1 MEHAW
6 LTMAQGNGAQAAPG
20 APAATAWRGDYS
32 VTNGPLTGMG
42 QRSASAS
49 NLAAMNSLS
58 ADWFSQEQRAWPAP
72 TLLLD

>member
-1 MEHAW
+1 MKQVCY
-6 LTMAQGNGAQAAPG
+6 LLQGNGLQAAPA

-32 VTNGPLTGMG
+32 MPSGPLTGMG

-58 ADWFSQEQRAWPAP
+58 ADWFSQEQRARPAACHP
-72 TLLLD
+72 C